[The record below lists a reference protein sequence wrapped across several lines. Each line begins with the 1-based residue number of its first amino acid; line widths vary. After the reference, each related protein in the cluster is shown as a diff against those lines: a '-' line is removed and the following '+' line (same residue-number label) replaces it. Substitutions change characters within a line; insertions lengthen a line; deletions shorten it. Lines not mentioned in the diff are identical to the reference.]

1 MRRLI
6 TAAFSGSGSVAPS
19 GVLSLRTIRPW
30 PSVVTDAGRFKFR
43 TFLTHTMPWFGLGRE
58 VNLWRLRN
66 LRHVWRGFW
75 RVLLADLLGIQTHVG
90 CVWLTRLDE
99 FGNKTLLG
107 LAGMRVVTTTGAGFI
122 VDAFQNIVELENMK
136 FHGFG
141 TGGAAEAVGNTALTT
156 ELTTEYV
163 TNSTRPTGSQTEA
176 SATVYRTVG
185 TLSPDSGGTL
195 AITEHGIFDQAA
207 TGGGVLLDRTLF
219 SAVNLVAGSDSL
231 QATYDFTVT
240 AGS

>member
-6 TAAFSGSGSVAPS
+6 AAAFGHGGSVAPS
-19 GVLSLRTIRPW
+19 GTLSLRVIKPW
-30 PSVVTDAGRFKFR
+30 PSVLRDERHISLRVVA
-43 TFLTHTMPWFGLGRE
+43 THTLPWFGHARE

-66 LRHVWRGFW
+66 LRHVYRGLW
-75 RVLLADLLGIQTHVG
+75 RVLIAEVFGIQTHFGVL
-90 CVWLTRLDE
+90 WLTRIDE
-99 FGNKTLLG
+99 FGNRTPFG
-107 LAGMRVVTTTGAGFI
+107 LASLRVVTTTGAGFI

-156 ELTTEYV
+156 ELTTEYAV
-163 TNSTRPTGSQTEA
+163 NSTRPTGSQTEA

-185 TLSPDSGGTL
+185 TLSPDASV

-219 SAVNLVAGSDSL
+219 SVVNLVGSADSL